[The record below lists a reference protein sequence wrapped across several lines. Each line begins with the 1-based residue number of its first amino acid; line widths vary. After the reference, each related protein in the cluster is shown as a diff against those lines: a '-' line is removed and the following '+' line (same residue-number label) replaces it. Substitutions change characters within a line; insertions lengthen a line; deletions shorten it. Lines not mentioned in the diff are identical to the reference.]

1 MKNSIF
7 MAVLS
12 AGLTLA
18 SCSTEA
24 DGITEVSAKQNNV
37 VAKIK
42 DQNLYSK
49 VGDTLPTPVTSNTQ
63 GPGDDVII
71 ITPPKR

>member
-1 MKNSIF
+1 
-7 MAVLS
+7 MAVLT

-24 DGITEVSAKQNNV
+24 DGVTEVSAKQNDV

-42 DQNLYSK
+42 EQNLYSK
-49 VGDTLPTPVTSNTQ
+49 LGDTLQLSTSTQ

>member
-1 MKNSIF
+1 MQQHRF
-7 MAVLS
+7 VLT

-24 DGITEVSAKQNNV
+24 DGITEVSAKQNDV

-42 DQNLYSK
+42 EQKLYSK
-49 VGDTLPTPVTSNTQ
+49 VGDTIQLNTSTK
-63 GPGDDVII
+63 GPDDDVII

>member
-7 MAVLS
+7 MAVLT

-24 DGITEVSAKQNNV
+24 DGVTEVSAKQNDV

-42 DQNLYSK
+42 EQNLYSK
-49 VGDTLPTPVTSNTQ
+49 LGDTLQLSTSTQ